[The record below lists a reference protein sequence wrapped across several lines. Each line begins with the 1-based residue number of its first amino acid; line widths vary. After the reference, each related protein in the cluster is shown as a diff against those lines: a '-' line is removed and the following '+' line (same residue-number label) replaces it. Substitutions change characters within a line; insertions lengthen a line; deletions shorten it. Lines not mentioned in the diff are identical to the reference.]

1 MPART
6 STARRAGRGGARDA
20 GDVRG
25 ARTSSTLGGRGSGP
39 ARCRL
44 TSSQSG
50 RWRRRALRA
59 SPAVQFE
66 EWQIALHGRRVIYRI
81 AGSGPPVVLIHGML
95 NSSSHW
101 QSVALELAREHTVIA
116 PDLIGHG
123 DSAAPRGD
131 YSLGAH
137 AASIRD
143 LLAAIGIERASI
155 VGHSLGGGVAMQFF
169 YQFPQRVERLVL
181 ISSGGLG
188 HEVSPML
195 RSAALPGVSALL
207 SLTIQPRLLG
217 ALAGAGRRMR
227 ERALGGGV
235 HLQAIARALRPLENA
250 DARQAFLTTLRSVID
265 VHGQRVSA
273 TDRLYLLETMPT
285 MIVWGERDNTIPLAH
300 GAARTRRS
308 RGSRLQD
315 AARRRALPASG
326 RPRTASRAL
335 LREFIERDRARDASR
350 TPTGARCSRGARP
363 TRRGRPDATVR
374 RSGWPSLGHPRR
386 RRATRRIRQRAE
398 RALELLAQR
407 LQRRRQRQAL
417 AEMALV
423 LVDREARADRRDLEQ
438 HAARLAGSTPI

>member
-1 MPART
+1 M
-6 STARRAGRGGARDA
+6 
-20 GDVRG
+20 
-25 ARTSSTLGGRGSGP
+25 
-39 ARCRL
+39 
-44 TSSQSG
+44 
-50 RWRRRALRA
+50 
-59 SPAVQFE
+59 
-66 EWQIALHGRRVIYRI
+66 
-81 AGSGPPVVLIHGML
+81 VLIHGML

-101 QSVALELAREHTVIA
+101 QSVALELARDHTVIA

-143 LLAAIGIERASI
+143 LIAAIGIERATI

-195 RSAALPGVSALL
+195 RTAALPGISTLL
-207 SLTIQPRLLG
+207 SLTIQPRLLA
-217 ALAGAGRRMR
+217 ALAGGGRRMR

-300 GAARTRRS
+300 GRSAHEAIPHSYFRTLPTAAHFPHLEDPQT
-308 RGSRLQD
+308 L
-315 AARRRALPASG
+315 ALM
-326 RPRTASRAL
+326 
-335 LREFIERDRARDASR
+335 LREFIAETSPGRIEDADW
-350 TPTGARCSRGARP
+350 GAVLA
-363 TRRGRPDATVR
+363 R
-374 RSGWPSLGHPRR
+374 RSPRSR
-386 RRATRRIRQRAE
+386 R
-398 RALELLAQR
+398 LSG
-407 LQRRRQRQAL
+407 
-417 AEMALV
+417 
-423 LVDREARADRRDLEQ
+423 
-438 HAARLAGSTPI
+438 AAA